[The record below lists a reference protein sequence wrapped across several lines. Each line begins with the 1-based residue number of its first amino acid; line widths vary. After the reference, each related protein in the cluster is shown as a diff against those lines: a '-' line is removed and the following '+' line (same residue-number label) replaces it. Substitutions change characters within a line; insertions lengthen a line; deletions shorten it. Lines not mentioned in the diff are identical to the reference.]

1 MGIYKIK
8 FRENFSNYDNDSLDF
23 NKFLICTPDI
33 TNKLEENF
41 FKNSIYDSE
50 SMTEILSKFQLTNLI
65 NKEFL
70 IIFNCNP
77 EDLYSEIIIVK
88 NLNILINLI
97 INNNTPIPNNNH
109 TNTEKNNSFFISIVN
124 VTCKDE
130 NQSYVISKDTKRKN
144 IDLDETLKYKF
155 KIIKK
160 NYFSGF

>member
-1 MGIYKIK
+1 M
-8 FRENFSNYDNDSLDF
+8 DF

-50 SMTEILSKFQLTNLI
+50 SMTEILSKFQLTNPI
-65 NKEFL
+65 KKEFL

-77 EDLYSEIIIVK
+77 EDFYSQIIIVK

-97 INNNTPIPNNNH
+97 IYNTPIPNYNP
-109 TNTEKNNSFFISIVN
+109 TFTEKNNSFFISIVN
-124 VTCKDE
+124 VSCNEE
-130 NQSYVISKDTKRKN
+130 NENYMNSKDIKRKN
-144 IDLDETLKYKF
+144 IDLDETLKYIF
-155 KIIKK
+155 KIFTK